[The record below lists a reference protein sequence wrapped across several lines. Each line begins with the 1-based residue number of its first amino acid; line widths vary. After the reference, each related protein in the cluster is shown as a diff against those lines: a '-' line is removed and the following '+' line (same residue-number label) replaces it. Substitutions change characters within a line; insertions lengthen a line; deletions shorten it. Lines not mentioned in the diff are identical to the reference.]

1 MVTTPFIMQVKIEDV
16 SPVEKKLIVEIPW
29 AAVNAKLGEA
39 YRELGKNV
47 QLKGFRKGHVPRSAL
62 EQFYGR
68 QVHAEVAY
76 QLVRES
82 FFSAT
87 AEHKI
92 AAVAEPRVESGA
104 EVKKGQPFTYEAI
117 VEVKGEVVPENY
129 DQMPLERRRL
139 AVTDEQVE
147 KALEELRREH
157 TELKPIEGRTETQ
170 KGDVLALAIT
180 GEIGEHKIE
189 QPRFGLDLDD
199 PEREPVPGLAE
210 ALTGVPLDTKEKL
223 VELTIPEDWRDESV
237 RGRTAKLVVTIADA
251 RAKEVPELDDE
262 FAKDT
267 GKGDTLEA
275 LRAAIRKDL
284 EDRENEVIRNETRQ
298 AALRELVKRN
308 PIPVAQSLVDR
319 GVEVQ
324 FNRLSQMLGMAPPP
338 KGQRYQIPDEV
349 AEKLRP
355 AAADEVRG
363 QLLLEAIAEK
373 ENAEVTDEEL
383 DAHVANAAK
392 MRNVPVGRL
401 RAEWQKDGRL
411 DNARWQLRQTKV
423 LDLLV
428 SRAAITEVDQLTQ
441 PVDDSPELGA
451 LDATTVPAHGEEG
464 HVHGPDCDHG

>member
-1 MVTTPFIMQVKIEDV
+1 MQVKIEDV

-29 AAVNAKLGEA
+29 ATVSAKLGDA
-39 YRELGKNV
+39 YRELGKSV

-117 VEVKGEVVPENY
+117 VEVKGDVVPENY
-129 DQMPLERRRL
+129 EQMPIEKRRL
-139 AVTDEQVE
+139 AIGDEAVE
-147 KALEELRREH
+147 RALEELRREH

-180 GEIGEHKIE
+180 GTIGEHNIN

-199 PEREPVPGLAE
+199 PEREPVPGLAQ
-210 ALTGVPLDTKEKL
+210 ALTGVPLDTKDRAI
-223 VELTIPEDWRDESV
+223 ELIVPDDWRDEGL
-237 RGRTAKLVVTIADA
+237 RGRTAKLTVSIVDA

-267 GKGDTLEA
+267 GKGDTLDAVRAA
-275 LRAAIRKDL
+275 LRKEL
-284 EDRENEVIRNETRQ
+284 EDRESEVIQGETRQ

-308 PIPVAQSLVDR
+308 PIPVAASLVDR
-319 GVEVQ
+319 GVEMQ
-324 FNRLSQMLGMAPPP
+324 FERLRQMLGMQPPP
-338 KGQRYQIPDEV
+338 RGQRYQIPAEI

-355 AAADEVRG
+355 AATDEVRG

-373 ENAEVTDEEL
+373 EQAEVSDAEL
-383 DAHVANAAK
+383 DAHVANAAR

-441 PVDDSPELGA
+441 PVEESPELGA

>member
-1 MVTTPFIMQVKIEDV
+1 MVTTPFTMQVKVEDV

-29 AAVNAKLGEA
+29 ATVSARLGDA

-62 EQFYGR
+62 EQRYAR

-117 VEVKGEVVPENY
+117 VEVKGEVVPAEY
-129 DQMPLERRRL
+129 DQMPIERRRL
-139 AVTDEQVE
+139 AITDEQVE
-147 KALEELRREH
+147 QALQELRREH

-180 GEIGEHKIE
+180 GEIGEHQIN

-199 PEREPVPGLAE
+199 SEREPIPGLAV
-210 ALTGVPLDTKEKL
+210 AMTGVPLDSKEKL
-223 VELTIPEDWRDESV
+223 VELTVPDDWRDEGL
-237 RGRTAKLVVTIADA
+237 RGRKARLVVSIVDA

-267 GKGDTLEA
+267 GKGDTLDA

-284 EDRENEVIRNETRQ
+284 EDRETETIKNEARQ

-308 PIPVAQSLVDR
+308 PIPVAATLVDR

-324 FNRLSQMLGMAPPP
+324 FNRLRQMLGMQPPP
-338 KGQRYQIPDEV
+338 KGQRYEIPGEV
-349 AEKLRP
+349 ADKLRP

-373 ENAEVTDEEL
+373 EKAEVSDEEL
-383 DAHVANAAK
+383 DAHVANAAR
-392 MRNVPVGRL
+392 MRNVPPGRL

-411 DNARWQLRQTKV
+411 DNARWQLRQSKV

-428 SRAAITEVDQLTQ
+428 SRAVITEVDKLTQ
-441 PVDDSPELGA
+441 PVEEGPDVGA
-451 LDATTVPAHGEEG
+451 LDAETVPDHGEVG